1 MYGGVWLLQPI
12 ERSNDMVERYSGT
25 ANAIQRNWDFI
36 RRHKPDYVVILAADH
51 IYKMNYDDLITF
63 HQEKRADLTVATL
76 TVSPDEASRFG
87 ILQTDDTYRVLD
99 FEEKPLEPKSNL
111 GSMGIY
117 VFSTD
122 VLNMTLREDD
132 ADPASSH
139 DFGKNII
146 PRMIKPI
153 KLCLPSAA
161 TGSMWEPCRLTEA
174 HMDCWPIHRSLICSI
189 AIGSSTPDRKSGPR

>member
-1 MYGGVWLLQPI
+1 M
-12 ERSNDMVERYSGT
+12 ERYSGT

-36 RRHKPDYVVILAADH
+36 RRHKPDYTVILAADH

-87 ILQTDDTYRVLD
+87 ILQTDDTYRVID
-99 FEEKPLEPKSNL
+99 FEEKPLQPKSNL

-122 VLNMTLREDD
+122 VLDQMLREDD
-132 ADPASSH
+132 ADPKSSH

-146 PRMIKPI
+146 PKMIQDPQSV
-153 KLCLPSAA
+153 CLSLQRLLGRCGNRAGLLGSAHGFA
-161 TGSMWEPCRLTEA
+161 GRS
-174 HMDCWPIHRSLICSI
+174 HRSSICSI
-189 AIGSSTPDRKSGPR
+189 ATGSSTPDRKSGPR